1 MLSKTKIIFLF
12 LWFLTILVSII
23 WTFEN
28 SDKIQA
34 LKDIIKNKKVDQ
46 NQDININ
53 SAYYSLNLKK
63 FKTPVYSKYGGIEKI
78 DNKIY
83 YLSGDLNF
91 YQLKK
96 NKNNKEYDF
105 ISLPIKKIPNNKDKF
120 LEKNSQILG
129 KKAWKFF
136 GAKDILIEKFKSFE
150 NKVLIISSLNYY
162 EDEDCYDLSVFF
174 TEIINENRFQI
185 SEWKKIF
192 SSEMC
197 LNINL
202 TKKPKFAAGSA
213 GGRIVKF
220 DEENILLSI
229 GDFYADGVNGPMLSQ
244 DLNNDYGK
252 IFKININNKKH
263 EIYSYGH
270 RNPQGLYV
278 DKNKNIFSTE
288 HGPRGG
294 DEMNLVKVN
303 NNYGW
308 PYATFGTNYKS
319 YNAYTNDIKK
329 TEVDSKRIWPIDKTN
344 NTHDDYTKPIFSW
357 GNTFG
362 VSNLIVYENKY
373 FDKWNKNIIVSSL
386 AGKQLARFVYDY
398 DNNSIIYL
406 ENILINKRIRDIISL
421 ENGNIVLLTD
431 IGNEMTEHAEIILL
445 SKSEN

>member
-1 MLSKTKIIFLF
+1 MLSKKKIIFIF
-12 LWFLTILVSII
+12 LWFFTILISII

-28 SDKIQA
+28 SDQIQA
-34 LKDIIKNKKVDQ
+34 LKDILKNEKVDK
-46 NQDININ
+46 NQDVNIN

-63 FKTPVYSKYGGIEKI
+63 FKVPVYSKYGGIEKI
-78 DNKIY
+78 NNKIY

-96 NKNNKEYDF
+96 NKDNKKYDF
-105 ISLPIKKIPNNKDKF
+105 ISLPIKKITNNKDKF
-120 LEKNSQILG
+120 LEKNNQILG

-174 TEIINENRFQI
+174 TEIINENSFQI

-202 TKKPKFAAGSA
+202 TKKHKFAAASA

-319 YNAYTNDIKK
+319 YNAYAKDINK
-329 TEVDSKRIWPIDKTN
+329 TENNLKRTWPIDKTN

-373 FDKWNKNIIVSSL
+373 FEKWNKNIIVSSL

>member
-1 MLSKTKIIFLF
+1 MLSKKKIIFLF
-12 LWFLTILVSII
+12 LWLITILVSII

-34 LKDIIKNKKVDQ
+34 LKDIIKNEKVDQ
-46 NQDININ
+46 NKELNIN

-78 DNKIY
+78 GNKIY

-91 YQLKK
+91 YQLKHYK
-96 NKNNKEYDF
+96 DDKKYDF
-105 ISLPIKKIPNNKDKF
+105 ISLPIEKIINNKEKF
-120 LEKNSQILG
+120 LEKNNQILG

-136 GAKDILIEKFKSFE
+136 GVKDILIEKFQSFDS
-150 NKVLIISSLNYY
+150 KVLIVSSLNYY
-162 EDEDCYDLSVFF
+162 KDKDCYDLSVFL
-174 TEIINENRFQI
+174 TEIINENSFQI
-185 SEWKKIF
+185 SEWEKIF

-220 DEENILLSI
+220 DDENILLSI

-263 EIYSYGH
+263 EIFSYGH
-270 RNPQGLYV
+270 RNPQGLYI
-278 DKNKNIFSTE
+278 DKEKNIFSTE

-294 DEMNLVKVN
+294 DEMNLIKIN

-319 YNAYTNDIKK
+319 YNAYANDIKK
-329 TEVDSKRIWPIDKTN
+329 LDDNSKRIWPIDKTN
-344 NTHDDYTKPIFSW
+344 NTHDDFTKPIFSW

-362 VSNLIVYENKY
+362 VSNLIVYENRY

-398 DNNSIIYL
+398 NNNSILYL

-431 IGNEMTEHAEIILL
+431 IGDEITEHAEIILL
-445 SKSEN
+445 SKSKN

>member
-1 MLSKTKIIFLF
+1 MKRLIKK
-12 LWFLTILVSII
+12 
-23 WTFEN
+23 
-28 SDKIQA
+28 SD
-34 LKDIIKNKKVDQ
+34 V
-46 NQDININ
+46 NIN

-63 FKTPVYSKYGGIEKI
+63 FKIPVYSKYGGIEKI
-78 DNKIY
+78 NNKIY

-96 NKNNKEYDF
+96 NNDNKKYDF
-105 ISLPIKKIPNNKDKF
+105 ISLPIKKITNNKDKF
-120 LEKNSQILG
+120 LEKNNQILG

-174 TEIINENRFQI
+174 TEIINENSFQI

-202 TKKPKFAAGSA
+202 TKKPKFAAASA

-252 IFKININNKKH
+252 IFKINIKNKKH

-270 RNPQGLYV
+270 RNPQGLYI

-303 NNYGW
+303 HNYGW

-319 YNAYTNDIKK
+319 YNAYANDINK
-329 TEVDSKRIWPIDKTN
+329 TEN
-344 NTHDDYTKPIFSW
+344 N
-357 GNTFG
+357 
-362 VSNLIVYENKY
+362 
-373 FDKWNKNIIVSSL
+373 
-386 AGKQLARFVYDY
+386 
-398 DNNSIIYL
+398 
-406 ENILINKRIRDIISL
+406 
-421 ENGNIVLLTD
+421 
-431 IGNEMTEHAEIILL
+431 
-445 SKSEN
+445 